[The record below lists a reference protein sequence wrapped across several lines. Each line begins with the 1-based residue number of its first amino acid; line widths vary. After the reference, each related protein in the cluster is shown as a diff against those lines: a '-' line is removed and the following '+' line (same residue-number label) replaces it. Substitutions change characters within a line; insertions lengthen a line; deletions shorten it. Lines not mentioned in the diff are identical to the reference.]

1 MAVEEQL
8 RIMNMKLHPI
18 LAALRKHKAG
28 TVLIALQIA
37 LTLAIVCNA
46 VFIIGQRVE
55 RVNRPTGLDESNLFL
70 VSQQWVGAPSADNAD
85 GVEKLDAMQ
94 REDLAALR
102 QLPGVAAVTPTNSIP
117 LLNSSWT
124 GSVSHKPG
132 ADLGGKGDIRTAY
145 YFTDEQAL
153 STLGLRLVA
162 GRNFNAGDVQHQGFR
177 DQRDRPV
184 AIISKALADKLFPDG
199 NAVGKVMY
207 SDGSNAPTT
216 IIGVVARLQIP
227 SVGSWGSSFA
237 WYSTL
242 IPTRLDGGFA
252 RYAVRTKPGQLDAVM
267 RAVAPTL
274 YKVTPMRV
282 LDDDS
287 VKPFSE
293 IRAKAYRAD
302 IGMAVL
308 MGVICLI
315 LLCVTAAGIVGLTS
329 FWVGQRH
336 RQIGVRRALGAR
348 KIDILHYFQIENL
361 LIAGV
366 GVVLGVVLAVGLNMW
381 LMTHYEMTRIPLLYV
396 VTGVLAMLAIGQGA
410 VFVPA
415 RRASNVPPV
424 EATRAA

>member
-1 MAVEEQL
+1 
-8 RIMNMKLHPI
+8 MNMKLHPI

-46 VFIIGQRVE
+46 VFIIGQRID
-55 RVNRPTGLDESNLFL
+55 RVNRTTGLDEGDLFL
-70 VSQQWVGAPSADNAD
+70 VSQQWVGAPNADSAD

-102 QLPGVAAVTPTNSIP
+102 QLPDVASVAPINSLP

-132 ADLGGKGDIRTAY
+132 AQLGGKGNTRTAY
-145 YFTDEQAL
+145 YFTDEQML
-153 STLGLRLVA
+153 STLGVRLVA
-162 GRNFNAGDVQHQGFR
+162 GRAFNAGDVQHQGFR

-184 AIISKALADKLFPDG
+184 AIITQQLADKLFPKGD
-199 NAVGKVMY
+199 AVGKVMY
-207 SDGSNAPTT
+207 TDGSNAPTT
-216 IIGVVARLQIP
+216 IIGVVARMQIP
-227 SVGSWGSSFA
+227 ATASWGNDFA

-242 IPTRLDGGFA
+242 IPTRLDANFA
-252 RYAVRTKPGQLDAVM
+252 RYAVRAKPGRLDAAM

-274 YKVTPMRV
+274 YKVNPMRV

-293 IRAKAYRAD
+293 IRARAYRAD
-302 IGMAVL
+302 VGMAIL

-348 KIDILHYFQIENL
+348 KIDILRYFQIENL

-366 GVVLGVVLAVGLNMW
+366 GVVIGVLLSLGLNMW
-381 LMTHYEMTRIPLLYV
+381 LMSHYEMTRIPLPYV
-396 VTGVLAMLAIGQGA
+396 LTGVLAMLAIGQAA
-410 VFVPA
+410 VFAPA

-424 EATRAA
+424 VATRAA